1 MLISKHFDPVLG
13 IDIHILIIPPAGPV
27 PIPHPHISLIFD
39 VIDYIPILGAT
50 VKVGGLP
57 RSTAG
62 SAGRPIPH
70 FPMGGPF
77 AKPPMNEDEILMGS
91 TTVLADGGPL
101 SFTALPMLSCQDIG
115 IIAPPRFKKP
125 KKSFGMLLPTSV
137 VISIPL
143 GRPVMVGGPPTIDM
157 MGLLMAGGFAAL
169 GALFKKL
176 RQLQKKSDRIK
187 NISQA
192 IHNRAKKAM
201 DKLGV
206 PPNVQNK
213 IHKGICTVTGHPVDV
228 ASGKMFT
235 DHIDF
240 SLPGPLP
247 LVWERTWY
255 STSVYDGPLGHGWHH
270 SYDVKL
276 CEMDNAVAVRL
287 ADGRSVAFPALDINE
302 TCFDRQERLT
312 LFRDKEG
319 YAMDTSDRKRYR
331 FTPFEGQA
339 DNQLLTS
346 LSQTTSGAKI
356 EFFYNDKG
364 LLNQIIDS
372 GGRLIC
378 FAYTDDDRIHQIFL
392 PESES
397 NVTRDHANPTLFCA
411 VEHHYREGM
420 LVRVDDALQQPL
432 HYVYDH
438 KLLIKE
444 TFRSGLSFYFQYDA
458 LNHNARCVRTWGDG
472 DIYLRDLH
480 YDDENKITHVRDS
493 LGNITIYH
501 HDGVLPYKII
511 DPLNNISVIEY
522 NEYSQIIC
530 ETNPLGFKTQYK
542 YDERGN
548 NTSLVSADGTAIKI
562 QFDARDNVVEVID
575 KIGNSWRYEYY
586 GNNQL
591 ASKTDPLNN
600 TLCYEYHHGLLSVI
614 DDNSGNPIFFKYD
627 QNFNLRSI
635 SDGTTE
641 QLLQEYDALG
651 NLLTI
656 KDINNERRYYYDKL
670 QRVTR
675 IDESDGTNRV
685 FDYDAG
691 DNVIRARDQHIDVAM
706 EYSGMGRM
714 VSRTQ
719 GGVTVKF
726 KYDREEQLIAII
738 NEHGRAYQFEW
749 NANKELI
756 AESGFDGVI
765 RQCIKDP
772 AGRTVRINRPNE
784 RYSLFKYDAVDKV
797 TQVRHSD
804 GSSQTFEY
812 RADGELLKATNDS
825 IKLSWELDSLGRITK
840 EYQGE
845 FWVASEY
852 NSLGYRTRVQSSL
865 GFDQKIERNTRG
877 DVLKVSTGPD
887 QFEAAFERDKQ
898 GLEIQRSLPGGIQS
912 RWARDK
918 LGRPT
923 RHEIHQGKKLQSGKT
938 YLWGMN
944 NRLLKLIDLLNR
956 ETVFQHDA
964 LGNLLSARY
973 TDNTFDLRMPD
984 AVGNL
989 FKTLPQKDREYGPAG
1004 QLLAIHSD
1012 KGTTRYTYDA
1022 EGNLIC
1028 KIEPKD
1034 RIWRYEW
1041 NGEDMMSKVIR
1052 PDGKEIIFE
1061 YDAFGRRIRKIF
1073 NNKITRWVWDGHNP
1087 LHEWVEHKTD
1097 IGNTQSLAQLQTKA
1111 NDIAVN
1117 QRLALLQQIDSQ
1129 GPPKAFSQG
1138 TKDKPVTWLFEPDSF
1153 APMAKLVGDEHY
1165 SIISDHL
1172 GTPNV
1177 IFDKEGTQVWSADMS
1192 AWGELRNLRGDKDFC
1207 PFRFPGQYE
1216 DSETGLYYNRF
1227 RYFDPEAGQ
1236 YTSQDPI
1243 ALHGGMALYAY
1254 VADPTRWFDPLGLK
1268 KSGGGA
1274 TAGAGGGPSCTAAE
1288 QSASYQGSDPYF
1300 GVDRLDNIAL
1310 PKGTRVAHITWRDT
1324 GGITGNYFTTLDA
1337 VASARSVDG
1346 LVSSRALNQGV
1357 QVYAGAGRTEYKKYV
1372 QIFEVTEDI
1381 PFGGAAFGPTRANP
1395 QFNPG
1400 RYKLHDQYFIQDAHF
1415 SKLEPVADS
1424 LEAMKHTDAP
1434 DVSARLNALRAKPKS
1449 TP

>member
-1 MLISKHFDPVLG
+1 
-13 IDIHILIIPPAGPV
+13 
-27 PIPHPHISLIFD
+27 
-39 VIDYIPILGAT
+39 
-50 VKVGGLP
+50 
-57 RSTAG
+57 
-62 SAGRPIPH
+62 
-70 FPMGGPF
+70 
-77 AKPPMNEDEILMGS
+77 
-91 TTVLADGGPL
+91 
-101 SFTALPMLSCQDIG
+101 
-115 IIAPPRFKKP
+115 
-125 KKSFGMLLPTSV
+125 
-137 VISIPL
+137 
-143 GRPVMVGGPPTIDM
+143 
-157 MGLLMAGGFAAL
+157 
-169 GALFKKL
+169 
-176 RQLQKKSDRIK
+176 
-187 NISQA
+187 
-192 IHNRAKKAM
+192 
-201 DKLGV
+201 
-206 PPNVQNK
+206 
-213 IHKGICTVTGHPVDV
+213 
-228 ASGKMFT
+228 
-235 DHIDF
+235 
-240 SLPGPLP
+240 
-247 LVWERTWY
+247 
-255 STSVYDGPLGHGWHH
+255 
-270 SYDVKL
+270 
-276 CEMDNAVAVRL
+276 
-287 ADGRSVAFPALDINE
+287 
-302 TCFDRQERLT
+302 
-312 LFRDKEG
+312 
-319 YAMDTSDRKRYR
+319 
-331 FTPFEGQA
+331 
-339 DNQLLTS
+339 
-346 LSQTTSGAKI
+346 
-356 EFFYNDKG
+356 
-364 LLNQIIDS
+364 
-372 GGRLIC
+372 
-378 FAYTDDDRIHQIFL
+378 
-392 PESES
+392 
-397 NVTRDHANPTLFCA
+397 
-411 VEHHYREGM
+411 M

-458 LNHNARCVRTWGDG
+458 LNRNARCVRTWGDG